1 MCNLAIIYCSTFLLV
16 LCMYHENKQMKI
28 NLDENEVL
36 DSCVASLTKN
46 WCGLFPY
53 SLGGFVLDLVMT
65 WY

>member
-28 NLDENEVL
+28 NLDENEVP

-46 WCGLFPY
+46 
-53 SLGGFVLDLVMT
+53 
-65 WY
+65 